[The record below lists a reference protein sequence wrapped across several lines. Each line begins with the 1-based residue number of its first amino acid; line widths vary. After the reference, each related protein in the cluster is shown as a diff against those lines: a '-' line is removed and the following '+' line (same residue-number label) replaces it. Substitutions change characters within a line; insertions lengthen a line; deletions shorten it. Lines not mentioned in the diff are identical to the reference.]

1 MRKLICVLSIFA
13 VAICFSKISF
23 AAEHPGTKAK
33 SKEHPDK
40 APAAEHP
47 GEHPGEKAML
57 SAEEIIKG
65 IKDNIDKVTKEHKG
79 YYPVEDSEEGK
90 HLNLKLVKVHEDRVS
105 YIKKDE
111 AYFACTDFITEDGKT
126 TYDIDF
132 WMKKNKKGE
141 LEVYKEKIHKKD
153 GKARFT
159 YKDDE
164 IVEIEPA
171 KKAPEEGTGE
181 MSPEEHT

>member
-1 MRKLICVLSIFA
+1 MKKLLGVLVSLVAVVFWLNLSI
-13 VAICFSKISF
+13 
-23 AAEHPGTKAK
+23 AAEHPGTKA
-33 SKEHPDK
+33 
-40 APAAEHP
+40 EHP
-47 GEHPGEKAML
+47 GTKSESKEHPGEKGML

-65 IKDNIDKVTKEHKG
+65 IKDNIDKVTKENKG
-79 YYPVEDSEEGK
+79 YYPIEDTEEAK
-90 HLNLKLVKVHEDRVS
+90 DLRLKLVKVHEDRVS

-126 TYDIDF
+126 TYDVDF
-132 WMKKNKKGE
+132 WMKKNKKGK

-153 GKARFT
+153 GKPRFT

-171 KKAPEEGTGE
+171 PKAPEE
-181 MSPEEHT
+181 HT